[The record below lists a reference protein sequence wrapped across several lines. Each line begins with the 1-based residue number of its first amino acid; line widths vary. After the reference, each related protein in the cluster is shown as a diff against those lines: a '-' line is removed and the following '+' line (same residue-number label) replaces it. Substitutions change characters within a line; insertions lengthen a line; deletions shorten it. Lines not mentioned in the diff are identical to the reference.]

1 MENKGFENLFKS
13 VSNSDG
19 FKELLNKLKN
29 VKEHNKDLFESE
41 AFGELYEEIS
51 AMMGKEVKPRILMIG
66 KTGVGKSSVLN
77 ALFGRSV
84 FNIGVTPTTMEF
96 DEQIWHTAKGDIIA
110 IDAPGFSDPS
120 KDANI
125 AGVNYDDAILD
136 FAEKSGAHMAL
147 LVIKSDDRALEPE
160 CQFLRKWYQ
169 RENLRT
175 FPIITVINQIDKM
188 DPVQVWK
195 PETINLANPI
205 TKKSKNIRTYMD
217 WVFSLDEFR
226 ALNMSDRIVAF
237 AAPNPD
243 PEDEEEE
250 PRAPYNVEL
259 LKHKIY
265 ELLPVA
271 AKTLFA
277 RAAKM
282 QYEEGERLV
291 NYYAGGAAAAVL
303 ANPLPG
309 SDFLSISAVQVA
321 MTIHLGRLYNM
332 EMTKQFA
339 VSLLTPVLNS
349 FAGRFLAQ
357 TIISWI
363 PGAKNFVGSPLAFG
377 LTKVVG
383 MSILAIL
390 SSGRSMEQI
399 TAEDIQNASKNIDFI
414 ECAKEYNSQEKA

>member
-1 MENKGFENLFKS
+1 MSNNGFEDVFKNA
-13 VSNSDG
+13 VNTDG
-19 FKELLNKLKN
+19 FKKLLDRLKET
-29 VKEHNKDLFESE
+29 KEHNKDLFESA

-77 ALFGRSV
+77 ALFGEQV
-84 FNIGVTPTTMEF
+84 FNIGVTPTTMDF
-96 DEQIWHTAKGDIIA
+96 DEHLWHTAKGDIIA

-120 KDANI
+120 KNANI
-125 AGVNYDDAILD
+125 NGVNYDDAILD
-136 FAEKSGAHMAL
+136 FAEKCGAHMAL

-160 CQFLRKWYQ
+160 CQFLKKWYQ
-169 RENLRT
+169 RENLHT

-188 DPVQVWK
+188 DPVEEWDPK
-195 PETINLANPI
+195 NINLANPI
-205 TKKSKNIRTYMD
+205 EDKEKNIRTYMD
-217 WVFSLDEFR
+217 WVFSLNEFR
-226 ALNMSDRIVAF
+226 SLNMSDRIVAF
-237 AAPNPD
+237 AAPNPKSKH
-243 PEDEEEE
+243 
-250 PRAPYNVEL
+250 PRTPYNVDY

-291 NYYAGGAAAAVL
+291 NYYATGAAAAVV

-309 SDFLSISAVQVA
+309 SDFISISAVQVA

-332 EMTKQFA
+332 EMTKQVA
-339 VSLLTPVLNS
+339 VALLTPVLNS

-363 PGAKNFVGSPLAFG
+363 PGAKNFVGAPLAFG

-390 SSGRSMEQI
+390 SSGGNINQI
-399 TAEDIQNASKNIDFI
+399 TAEDIKEASKKIDFT
-414 ECAKEYNSQEKA
+414 ECAKEYKEQ